1 MYRVQLLDSAADDL
15 RRLDRTI
22 ARRLLRRIEWLAENL
37 EVVNRERLTGQF
49 AGLLKFRVG
58 DYRILYEVIDAE
70 QLIIVHIIGHR
81 RDIYH
86 RR

>member
-58 DYRILYEVIDAE
+58 DYRILYEVIDDE
-70 QLIIVHIIGHR
+70 QLIIIHIVGHR